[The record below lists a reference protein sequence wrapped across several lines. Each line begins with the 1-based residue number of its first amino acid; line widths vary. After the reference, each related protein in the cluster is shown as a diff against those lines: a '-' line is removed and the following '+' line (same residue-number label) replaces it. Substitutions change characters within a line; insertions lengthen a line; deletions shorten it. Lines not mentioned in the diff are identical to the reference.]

1 MVSTPL
7 KNMSASVGMMT
18 DWNQPLTNNSQLL
31 SSINHE
37 KKPVTN
43 YSPFLKATYISELI
57 WKSVDIPN
65 IWKVK
70 KNHVPNHQSVSE
82 FSTKYGFWNGTGPPM
97 DRSFSFGNRPSRK
110 GNRSHLARMGLSEH
124 LRNTWRLPS
133 GNDHNSLLLKMAIEI
148 VDLPI
153 KHGDFP

>member
-1 MVSTPL
+1 MPVFDGYLSWLVVSTPL

-57 WKSVDIPN
+57 
-65 IWKVK
+65 
-70 KNHVPNHQSVSE
+70 
-82 FSTKYGFWNGTGPPM
+82 
-97 DRSFSFGNRPSRK
+97 
-110 GNRSHLARMGLSEH
+110 
-124 LRNTWRLPS
+124 
-133 GNDHNSLLLKMAIEI
+133 
-148 VDLPI
+148 
-153 KHGDFP
+153 